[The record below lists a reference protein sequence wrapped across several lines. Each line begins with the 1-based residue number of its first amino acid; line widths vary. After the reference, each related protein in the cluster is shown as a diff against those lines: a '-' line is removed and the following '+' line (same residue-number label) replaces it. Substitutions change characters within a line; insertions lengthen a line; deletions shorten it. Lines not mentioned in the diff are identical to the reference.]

1 MKTEIRKQL
10 FYKKYLYRASFK
22 YKFARWI
29 TLSKTTQNFIT
40 NLNKYIGVNVTE
52 GHDLTKVSNFI
63 DFYHSKH
70 DNICR
75 VEGENVSIFGNDL
88 DKLKEISETI
98 ATQVDYTQA
107 IVYDFIVFKKYPKFK
122 NRVYFKQQYLKKHE
136 LEKIKEFINLHVDK
150 KLNAKAS
157 NSLQCLLY
165 WHPTNNYSNY
175 FHGSHYIDYNDESFL
190 TLVYLWLDKYVG
202 KNYKLVW
209 IYEKD
214 KYLNKT
220 ECLNGENN

>member
-10 FYKKYLYRASFK
+10 YYNKYLYRASFTF
-22 YKFARWI
+22 KFARYI
-29 TLSKTTQNFIT
+29 TLSKNIQSFKL
-40 NLNKYIGVNVTE
+40 NLIKFFGVNIDE
-52 GHDLTKVSNFI
+52 GFDLTQVFNFI
-63 DFYHSKH
+63 DFYHSKS

-75 VEGENVSIFGNDL
+75 IESENVSLFGNDL
-88 DKLKEISETI
+88 DKLKEICESITTYVE
-98 ATQVDYTQA
+98 YTKA
-107 IVYDFIVFKKYPKFK
+107 IVYDVIVFKKYPKFK
-122 NRVYFKQQYLKKHE
+122 NRVYFKQKYLKKYD

-157 NSLQCLLY
+157 NSLTYLLY
-165 WHPTNNYSNY
+165 WNPFNNYSNY

-209 IYEKD
+209 IHEKD
-214 KYLNKT
+214 KYSNT
-220 ECLNGENN
+220 TGCLNGENS